1 MTEAQYDKA
10 MGELEEELEAGL
22 LSPTQFDYEVQY
34 LNEVWEEEN
43 AGGL

>member
-10 MGELEEELEAGL
+10 MEELEEELEAGL
-22 LSPTQFDYEVQY
+22 LSPAQFDCEVQY

-43 AGGL
+43 ASSF

>member
-10 MGELEEELEAGL
+10 IEELEAGL
-22 LSPTQFDYEVQY
+22 LSPAQFDCEVQY

-43 AGGL
+43 ASSF